1 MCECCKDEKPKPPP
15 SRVPAYELWV
25 EVSTRIAEQDLHF
38 RSGKEEAAVT
48 SIVGLFQ
55 TTRDLM
61 RKNPDADHFQSL
73 AVAMLETIRPYT
85 ARWHGLQ
92 DSNNRFL
99 GPAQRRQFR
108 DELRKLQEKLHEFA
122 SRLQEMGKNGEQGTI
137 PAKPELLK
145 PTLGGD
151 IPMGI
156 DPRHA
161 LTSTPSPGASGSLLA
176 AGDPAATLTAE
187 KAFMSMNERELR
199 HVARR
204 RGMVPNPADL
214 IPPEKLRN
222 GTGLALSGG
231 GIRSATFCLG
241 VTQVLAQARLLTKFD
256 YLSTVS
262 GGGYLGSFLSNQFTA
277 EDVLAETAAAA
288 DEKLAVDPNLSPAA
302 KSKAEEKVAQNANA
316 LATSA
321 AKAFDDVFTGV
332 AADST
337 KLRHLRNS
345 SKYLLPTTT
354 LARLKL
360 VGLLVSGILATSLL
374 TVVVPVFCAFVV
386 HWFDR
391 GGLLDGTSAL
401 PLFGHEI
408 PPFWFVAALA
418 GIAAAVCWVL
428 RPITNIWRRYREG
441 LDSVAAYASILAGVC
456 LIVAATPAALDLLE
470 KLGNWK
476 LTVASITSLTTLVSG
491 AAVIKAIGV
500 VWKYRKAVSRLFIL
514 SGGTLFVLVYLVT
527 FQKLQ
532 VDASGP
538 PSGSISFTLG
548 KLPITT
554 PELTV
559 FGLLVLWLVWDVFIN
574 LNLTGLHRYYR
585 DRLAS
590 CYLEV
595 PPTSRDIS
603 EPPPLEKLAA
613 KLPYH
618 LINTTVNLASSD
630 NPELRGRG
638 GDFFLLSKNMCGSM
652 ITGYQ
657 ETEQVSRMNPDLDLA
672 TAMAVSGA
680 AASTNMG
687 WQTMREY
694 RTLMAIFNVRLGY
707 WMRWRQDTKGR
718 LASNAFIQLAREIFG
733 LLDEKASTLNLSDGG
748 HIENL
753 GAYELIRRKLK
764 FIVCIDGGMD
774 GTMDCA
780 DLNRLQRLVAIDLGY
795 RIDFDAADL
804 KLKDSFSSNYGVL
817 VKIDYTPAVED
828 VEKKQLGWML
838 YIKLAMLGTESNY
851 VLDYRR
857 ENPKFPHQTTANQFF
872 DEAQFEAYRK
882 LGESAAQSFLTK
894 DFAATS
900 PQDFKPWFLRLAGD
914 LLRDTDP
921 VYVKKSDALE
931 NPTA

>member
-1 MCECCKDEKPKPPP
+1 MSECCKDDQPKLPP

-25 EVSTRIAEQDLHF
+25 EVSTRITAQDLHF

-61 RKNPDADHFQSL
+61 RKHPDADAFQSL
-73 AVAMLETIRPYT
+73 AAVMLETIRPYT

-108 DELRKLQEKLHEFA
+108 DELREVQKKLLGFAKLL
-122 SRLQEMGKNGEQGTI
+122 RKMGENGERGAI
-137 PAKPELLK
+137 PDMPKPLE

-151 IPMGI
+151 VPMGI
-156 DPRHA
+156 DLRHA
-161 LTSTPSPGASGSLLA
+161 LTSTPSPGASMPSPD
-176 AGDPAATLTAE
+176 AGEPAPTLTAE
-187 KAFMSMNERELR
+187 EAFEVMNKEELR

-204 RGMVPNPADL
+204 RGMAPDPADSK
-214 IPPEKLRN
+214 PPEKLRN
-222 GTGLALSGG
+222 GIGLALSGG

-241 VTQVLAQARLLTKFD
+241 VMQVLAQARLLTRFD

-277 EDVLAETAAAA
+277 QDVLAETAAAA
-288 DEKLAVDPNLSPAA
+288 DEKLASDPNLCAA
-302 KSKAEEKVAQNANA
+302 EKSTAEKKAAENAEA
-316 LATSA
+316 AAMSA
-321 AKAFDDVFTGV
+321 ATAFDDVFTGV

-354 LARLKL
+354 LERLKL
-360 VGLLVSGILATSLL
+360 VGLLVSGVLATTLL
-374 TVVVPVFCAFVV
+374 TVVVPVFCAFLV

-391 GGLLDGTSAL
+391 GGLLDGTSAF
-401 PLFGHEI
+401 PFMGHEI
-408 PPFWFVAALA
+408 PPFWLVAMLA
-418 GIAAAVCWVL
+418 GIAAAVCWIL
-428 RPITNIWRRYREG
+428 RPITSIWRCCREA
-441 LDSVAAYASILAGVC
+441 LDTVAAYASVLAGVC
-456 LIVAATPAALDLLE
+456 LIVAASPAALGLLE
-470 KLGNWK
+470 KLANWK
-476 LTVASITSLTTLVSG
+476 LTVASITSLTTLLSG

-514 SGGTLFVLVYLVT
+514 SGGTLFVLVYLAT
-527 FQKLQ
+527 FQKLH
-532 VDASGP
+532 VDPSVGP
-538 PSGSISFTLG
+538 TPEVTWLTVLS
-548 KLPITT
+548 LPITK
-554 PELTV
+554 PEGVV
-559 FGLLVLWLVWDVFIN
+559 FFLLVFWLVWDVFVN

-595 PPTSRDIS
+595 PSTPRGIA

-618 LINTTVNLASSD
+618 LINTTVNLTSSD

-638 GDFFLLSKNMCGSM
+638 GDFFLLSKTMCGSM

-657 ETEQVSRMNPDLDLA
+657 KTEQVSRMNPDLDLA

-687 WQTMREY
+687 WQTMHEY

-707 WMRWRQDTKGR
+707 WMRWRQDTKGL

-733 LLDEKASTLNLSDGG
+733 LLNEKASTLNLSDGG

-774 GTMDCA
+774 GAMDCA
-780 DLNRLQRLVAIDLGY
+780 DLNRLQRLVAIDFGY
-795 RIDFDAADL
+795 RIDFDASDL

-817 VKIDYTPAVED
+817 VKIDYAPAVDD

-882 LGESAAQSFLTK
+882 LGESAARSFLPEAFK
-894 DFAATS
+894 AT
-900 PQDFKPWFLRLAGD
+900 DREAFNGWFLKLAGN

-921 VYVKKSDALE
+921 VYVEKR
-931 NPTA
+931 TA